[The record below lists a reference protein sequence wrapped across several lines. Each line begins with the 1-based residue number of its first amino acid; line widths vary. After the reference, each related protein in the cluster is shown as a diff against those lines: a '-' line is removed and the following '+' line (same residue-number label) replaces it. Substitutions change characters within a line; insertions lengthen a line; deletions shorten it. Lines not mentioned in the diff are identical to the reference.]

1 MENKTGRRSRWPTI
15 FLILGVSL
23 LTAIGVAD
31 KNAAQEKSYE
41 KLKIFTDI
49 LKIVETNY
57 VEEID
62 VDELYNG
69 AIWGM
74 LRNLDAH
81 SSYMLPDAYKE
92 MQVDTK
98 GSFGGL
104 GIEIT
109 IKDNKLTV
117 VAPIEGT
124 PADEAGVKTGD
135 WIVKVDGKPTKDMS
149 LMDAVKEIRGP
160 RGTEVVITIMRQGF
174 IKHKDFAIV
183 REIIEIKNISHKM
196 VDEGIG
202 YIRIRQFQER
212 TDDELDDAL
221 TDLIDQGMNALVLDV
236 RNNPGGL
243 LDMAIAVSDRFLDK
257 GKLIVSTKG
266 RIKNQNKE
274 YNAQYVLR
282 HNSYPMVVLV
292 NSGSASASEIVAGA
306 IQDYKR
312 GVILGTPTFGKGSV
326 QTVIPLT
333 DGSGLRLTT
342 AYYYTP
348 NGTNIH
354 TKGIT
359 PDIVVEAQPY
369 QLGEKKEKMHFIRE
383 KDLRQFKNNKKG
395 EEEEDPSMKL
405 EEEIEEETD
414 SQEQEKE
421 KGEKDVQLQRAIQIL
436 KADRILRADDKT
448 E

>member
-1 MENKTGRRSRWPTI
+1 MKNKDGRRRRWSTM
-15 FLILGVSL
+15 FLILCITL

-31 KNAAQEKSYE
+31 KNAAQDKTYE
-41 KLKIFTDI
+41 KLKIFTDV
-49 LKIVETNY
+49 LKLVETNY
-57 VEEID
+57 VEEVD
-62 VDELYNG
+62 VDELYDG

-117 VAPIEGT
+117 VSPIEGT
-124 PADEAGVKTGD
+124 PAYEVGIQAGD
-135 WIVKVDGKPTKDMS
+135 WIVKVDGESTKDMS
-149 LMDAVKEIRGP
+149 LMDAVKKIRGP
-160 RGTEVVITIMRQGF
+160 QGTEIVISIMRKGLT
-174 IKHKDFAIV
+174 KPKDFTIV
-183 REIIEIKNISHKM
+183 REIIKIKNVSHEM

-212 TDDELDDAL
+212 SDDELDKAL
-221 TDLIDQGMNALVLDV
+221 AELRAEGIYALILDV

-243 LDMAIAVSDRFLDK
+243 LDMAVAVSDRFLDE

-266 RIKNQNKE
+266 RIANQNKE
-274 YNAQYVLR
+274 FKARIRLKN
-282 HNSYPMVVLV
+282 NDYPIIVLV
-292 NSGSASASEIVAGA
+292 NSGSASASEILAGA

-326 QTVIPLT
+326 QTVIPLS

-359 PDIVVEAQPY
+359 PDIIVEAQSVEP
-369 QLGEKKEKMHFIRE
+369 GKDKEKLHFIRE
-383 KDLRQFKNNKKG
+383 KDLRQFKNNKINDSEPPPDDLEIDTG
-395 EEEEDPSMKL
+395 EEAESL
-405 EEEIEEETD
+405 EQKAEI
-414 SQEQEKE
+414 
-421 KGEKDVQLQRAIQIL
+421 KDVQLHRAIQIL
-436 KADRILRADDKT
+436 KANRILDTMAAANQ
-448 E
+448 

>member
-1 MENKTGRRSRWPTI
+1 MKNRDGRRSRWSTTL
-15 FLILGVSL
+15 LILCVTL
-23 LTAIGVAD
+23 LTAIGVAEKNSAQD
-31 KNAAQEKSYE
+31 KTYE
-41 KLKIFTDI
+41 KLKVFTDV
-49 LKIVETNY
+49 LKLVETNY

-81 SSYMLPDAYKE
+81 SSYMPPDAYKE

-124 PADEAGVKTGD
+124 PADEAGVQAGD
-135 WIVKVDGKPTKDMS
+135 WIVKVDGKSTKDMS
-149 LMDAVKEIRGP
+149 LMDAVKQIRGP
-160 RGTEVVITIMRQGF
+160 RGAEVVISIMRKGLT
-174 IKHKDFAIV
+174 KPKDYTIV
-183 REIIEIKNISHKM
+183 REIIQIKNISHKM

-212 TDDELDDAL
+212 SDTELDAAL
-221 TDLIDQGMNALVLDV
+221 AELRSQGMHALILDV

-243 LDMAIAVSDRFLDK
+243 LDMAVAISDRFLEE

-266 RIKNQNKE
+266 RISNQNKE
-274 YNAQYVLR
+274 FDARIKLEDND
-282 HNSYPMVVLV
+282 YPIMVLV

-306 IQDYKR
+306 IQDHKR
-312 GVILGTPTFGKGSV
+312 GVILGTQTFGKGSV
-326 QTVIPLT
+326 QTVIPLS

-348 NGTNIH
+348 SGTNIH
-354 TKGIT
+354 KKGIT
-359 PDIVVEAQPY
+359 PDIVVEARTLDP
-369 QLGEKKEKMHFIRE
+369 EENKKKPHFIRE
-383 KDLRQFKNNKKG
+383 KDLRQFKNSKVDDSEQLPD
-395 EEEEDPSMKL
+395 EEVDVEAESAVQEEK
-405 EEEIEEETD
+405 ITD
-414 SQEQEKE
+414 I
-421 KGEKDVQLQRAIQIL
+421 QLHRAIQIL
-436 KADRILRADDKT
+436 KANRILGTMDLNIANQ
-448 E
+448 